1 MQKLKNNNQIY
12 LSGGGDKKQSLLLD
26 KFLFKNIPKN
36 GSLLYIP
43 TALIDHALYS
53 DTQEWIKSVLKFHK
67 RLDIQITTA
76 TDISKFNIENLFNF
90 DVIYIGGGNT
100 WRLIHEFENLHFS
113 ELLIQYYKQGGN
125 IYGGSAGAIILGKRL
140 DTQDD
145 ANDIN
150 YNKLLG
156 LNIVHNFSITCHY
169 DTKLKNKHK
178 KWALDKKLPLVCLPE
193 DSGLVIEEDN
203 VQCVGHTA
211 CTIISST
218 GILTN
223 IIPGETFSLQNK
235 KY

>member
-1 MQKLKNNNQIY
+1 MQKLKNNNRIY

-43 TALIDHALYS
+43 TALIGHTLYS
-53 DTQEWIKSVLKFHK
+53 NTQEWIKSVLELHN
-67 RLDIQITTA
+67 RTDIQITTA
-76 TDISKFNIENLFNF
+76 KDISKFNIESLFNF
-90 DVIYIGGGNT
+90 DTIYIGGGNT
-100 WRLIHEFENLHFS
+100 WRLIYEFENLHFS
-113 ELLIQYYKQGGN
+113 ELLIQYYKHGGN

-145 ANDIN
+145 INNIN

-156 LNIVHNFSITCHY
+156 LNILQNFSITCHY
-169 DTKLKNKHK
+169 NTKLTNKYK
-178 KWALDKKLPLVCLPE
+178 KWTLDKKLPLICLPE
-193 DSGLVIEEDN
+193 DSGLIIEGDKA
-203 VQCVGHTA
+203 QCIGHTA

-223 IIPGETFSLQNK
+223 IIPGKTFSL
-235 KY
+235 